1 MPTIENDSENN
12 IFLIND
18 KEIKQLEFE
27 KKELSENCEILD
39 SKFKELHEKYIKSTI
54 ENTELKEKLKY
65 QVENS
70 NSLVLEIEKLRS
82 DTTNRTL
89 FIENKE
95 LLDKLEISE
104 IEKKRI
110 ENKYKGVLF
119 ELEQELE
126 DYKQKYFKVT
136 SEKKHLNDDY
146 YELTHEISNLS
157 ESEKKKDLELKKLR
171 LELADMIAKKNLS
184 YTELSNINELEIQRL
199 ETVNKELKLQINEA
213 FQAKKNSQSCV
224 QKFLSQSKKFGLNP
238 ETKQLLFEIC
248 EDYSQQIYERLES
261 GIQKYKSK
269 IKDYKSQVLQQTSAN
284 TILTTK
290 IKELEVLNSQKKVIT
305 EDSPKKMISNL
316 ESFISQTPTFTS
328 QIERYKLS
336 LEKQKIA
343 KRRAIAEK
351 EQYKEDLANTIL
363 EMSELQQKLMKIQL
377 EASDNDFF
385 SLLVCQAVSLEQ
397 FLTEKNI

>member
-12 IFLIND
+12 IFLIKD

-54 ENTELKEKLKY
+54 ENTELNEKLKY

-136 SEKKHLNDDY
+136 LEKKHLNDDY

-157 ESEKKKDLELKKLR
+157 ESENKKDLELKKLR

-343 KRRAIAEK
+343 KR
-351 EQYKEDLANTIL
+351 T
-363 EMSELQQKLMKIQL
+363 
-377 EASDNDFF
+377 F
-385 SLLVCQAVSLEQ
+385 
-397 FLTEKNI
+397 